1 MRRVAAAAAI
11 VGGLIWC
18 ATVLITALRPA
29 GYAGSYRS
37 TLDLHPTILVAFA
50 LIALAATILA
60 SDLQPSR
67 LAWVATGICWIG
79 LALLSVNVAF
89 VIATGDDAPVWPTHY
104 GAFFAMALGLAFL
117 GIAALRCRAIRAV
130 AGILM
135 IVPPLVM
142 PAGNM
147 QDDRVLLWLPL
158 GAAALALGTVLVR
171 RSAVSPAR

>member
-1 MRRVAAAAAI
+1 MRRVAAVAAI

-29 GYAGSYRS
+29 AGSYRS

-67 LAWVATGICWIG
+67 LAWGAAAVCWVG
-79 LALLSVNVAF
+79 CALFSVNVAF
-89 VIATGDDAPVWPTHY
+89 ILATGDDAPVWPTHY
-104 GAFFAMALGLAFL
+104 GAFFAMAFGLALL
-117 GIAALRCRAIRAV
+117 GIAAFRRRAVPAV

-142 PAGNM
+142 PAGSG

-171 RSAVSPAR
+171 RSAIPPAH